1 MSLTPENLE
10 KARAM
15 RADNASWGTIVA
27 ATGISMYV
35 LRAQIDP
42 NFKEHRR
49 EQVKRY
55 RLGRTNRWPA
65 IPRREQPK
73 VSNATGHAA
82 ESAKLV
88 VPEYVLADRERRREM
103 APQSL
108 TAALL
113 GDPLP
118 GQREYL
124 DALSRRRGV

>member
-65 IPRREQPK
+65 ITRREQPK
-73 VSNATGHAA
+73 VSNATGHCVSSGPMSIPA
-82 ESAKLV
+82 ER
-88 VPEYVLADRERRREM
+88 LADQERVRSYEP
-103 APQSL
+103 ATI

-113 GDPLP
+113 GDPP
-118 GQREYL
+118 PWRS
-124 DALSRRRGV
+124 ALAQRRRA

>member
-65 IPRREQPK
+65 IPRRKQPK
-73 VSNATGHAA
+73 ESNATGHNVSSGPVHIPAH
-82 ESAKLV
+82 V
-88 VPEYVLADRERRREM
+88 IADQARVRAYE
-103 APQSL
+103 PPTP
-108 TAALL
+108 TAFHC
-113 GDPLP
+113 GDPP
-118 GQREYL
+118 PWRS
-124 DALSRRRGV
+124 ALAKRQLSVVR